1 MAWHPFRNFGL
12 KVVAL
17 ILGTLLWFTVSGQ
30 QVEREIPDVPV
41 VYRNKP
47 PNLEITNQ
55 TNFVSVHVRG
65 LDSLLRNALS
75 RDFEARVDLTGIGE
89 GTQNIPLR
97 TDQVAAPFG
106 VEVRKVDPPSVMA
119 VLEPTGSAVLPV
131 VPFIDGTPAQGFI
144 VSATTVEPESVE
156 VIGPERRV
164 ASATSATTDRI
175 PIQDAKATVSANVGV
190 GVLDGLLRLREPRT
204 ARVVVTIERAGERP
218 FAALRV
224 AVRGV
229 ARGLTATVTPVVVS
243 VIMRG
248 PETTLARL
256 DPQTVVPYVD
266 VSGLGRGRHEVP
278 VLIDVAGALT
288 VASVRPAT
296 VIVTLQ

>member
-1 MAWHPFRNFGL
+1 
-12 KVVAL
+12 
-17 ILGTLLWFTVSGQ
+17 
-30 QVEREIPDVPV
+30 
-41 VYRNKP
+41 
-47 PNLEITNQ
+47 
-55 TNFVSVHVRG
+55 
-65 LDSLLRNALS
+65 
-75 RDFEARVDLTGIGE
+75 
-89 GTQNIPLR
+89 
-97 TDQVAAPFG
+97 
-106 VEVRKVDPPSVMA
+106 
-119 VLEPTGSAVLPV
+119 

-144 VSATTVEPESVE
+144 VSGTTVEPESVE